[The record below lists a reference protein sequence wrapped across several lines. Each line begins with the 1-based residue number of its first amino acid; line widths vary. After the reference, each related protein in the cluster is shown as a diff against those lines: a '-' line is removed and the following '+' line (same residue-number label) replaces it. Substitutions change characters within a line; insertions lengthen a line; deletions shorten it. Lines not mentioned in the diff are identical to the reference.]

1 MLLEKYYGGEVQ
13 GKTVTS
19 RSIKLEDINNITK
32 VETPEKENVTF
43 GMESDAEN
51 HKYSLYFPSLDA
63 EGYWQS
69 PQNGSATFYCYT
81 DQCGYYRN
89 EYEEMP
95 LNISKSVFGD
105 NNDFSYLLQ
114 DKSILV
120 DNNIADFSVAVI
132 DEGYLTS
139 HWYAYYY
146 GICYSNA
153 TKGTNYDT
161 ITKYISNIRPI
172 VILPSSIQV
181 EKNSESLW
189 DIK

>member
-1 MLLEKYYGGEVQ
+1 
-13 GKTVTS
+13 
-19 RSIKLEDINNITK
+19 
-32 VETPEKENVTF
+32 
-43 GMESDAEN
+43 MESDAEN

-69 PQNGSATFYCYT
+69 PQNGSATFYCVTNRYV
-81 DQCGYYRN
+81 YRPN
-89 EYEEMP
+89 YEEMP

-132 DEGYLTS
+132 NEGYLTS
-139 HWYAYYY
+139 HWYSYYF

-153 TKGTNYDT
+153 AKGYNYGT
-161 ITKYISNIRPI
+161 ITRNISNIRPI
-172 VILPSSIQV
+172 VILPSNIQV